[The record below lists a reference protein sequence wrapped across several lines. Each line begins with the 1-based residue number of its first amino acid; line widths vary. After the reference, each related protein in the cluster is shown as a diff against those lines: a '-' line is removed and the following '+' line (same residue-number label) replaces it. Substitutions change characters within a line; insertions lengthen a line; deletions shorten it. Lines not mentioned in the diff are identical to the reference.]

1 MANNTTN
8 DMIKTAQLEEMAIVY
23 GNRYRSSYEEI
34 DIALTKAEELFRR
47 GKYKES
53 LDLST
58 KSSGWALFE
67 AGNLK
72 DWGCI
77 ASSSTDLIKRIY
89 IMRDGIQE
97 ILSKSKID
105 KIIVEEVRP
114 EGGYGVGNQKTHRA
128 LMWLQAAIAFMVY
141 DFDKKIEIEYI
152 YPSSWRATCGIKN
165 GRGIV
170 RSTLKEA
177 DIAFVKD
184 KYGLDVNDDIADA
197 ICIGLAQYLE
207 QDNNEINW
215 G

>member
-1 MANNTTN
+1 MN
-8 DMIKTAQLEEMAIVY
+8 IL
-23 GNRYRSSYEEI
+23 
-34 DIALTKAEELFRR
+34 
-47 GKYKES
+47 S

-58 KSSGWALFE
+58 KSSGWAFFE
-67 AGNLK
+67 AGELK
-72 DWGCI
+72 DWGLI
-77 ASSSTDLIKRIY
+77 TSASTDLIKRIY
-89 IMRDGIQE
+89 IMKDGIQE
-97 ILSKSKID
+97 ILSKSKVD

-114 EGGYGVGNQKTHRA
+114 EGGYGVGNQKTHKA

-141 DFDKKIEIEYI
+141 DFNKKIEIEYI

-184 KYGLDVNDDIADA
+184 KYELDVNDDIADA